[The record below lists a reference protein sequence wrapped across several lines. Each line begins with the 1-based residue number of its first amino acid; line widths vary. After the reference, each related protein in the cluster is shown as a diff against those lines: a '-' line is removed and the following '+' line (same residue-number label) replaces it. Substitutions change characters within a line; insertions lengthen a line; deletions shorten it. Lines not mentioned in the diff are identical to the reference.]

1 MYHVDFK
8 NLEPIKKNWTHPIYD
23 ILIQRGEIMNII
35 LERETNT
42 PLYRQIMNQLI
53 YQIDEGILYENF
65 RLPSEREL
73 ANQLGVN
80 RSTVV
85 RAYDELNAEGFVEKR
100 ASSGTYVIGQSEAQ
114 AVNHLRERIQ
124 FNYQK
129 YQQNDYMTKVEE
141 MIKMDASSVLD
152 AYSGE
157 LPYNLIPNISLPN
170 VNWQSFL
177 SVEVSRLGYKPLRKN
192 IATLVGK
199 MYSYE
204 PKIEEIMLT
213 AGGQQSLVLLI
224 QSLLKPGDTVAL
236 EDPSFFNGIS
246 VLNAMSIKV
255 VRIPI
260 DKDGLC
266 LNELEDAIKKESI
279 QLILTNPNFQNPTGT
294 TMSLTRRKKLI
305 ALCELYRIPIIEDDV
320 FGQLAYEA
328 PSRIPLLKEL
338 SPQLVIYIGSLSKIL
353 GSRMQL
359 GWIEAPVYVLD
370 EVAKLRDEYETQLNI
385 FPQVMASYAVSD
397 PEFSEKLMVLR
408 QTLEERMRYFIE
420 AIKKELSS
428 SLDYTM
434 PKGGYYI
441 WLTYTKR
448 TLIKEDWRLLIKDS
462 IAVLPGFV
470 MSKEM
475 QSCRVNVS
483 RLTTKQI
490 DLFIIKFK
498 DIITQWNKH
507 IEE

>member
-1 MYHVDFK
+1 MV
-8 NLEPIKKNWTHPIYD
+8 N
-23 ILIQRGEIMNII
+23 IL

-53 YQIDEGILYENF
+53 SQIDEGVLYENY

-73 ANQLGVN
+73 ASQLGVN

-114 AVNHLRERIQ
+114 TVNHLRERIQ

-129 YQQNDYMTKVEE
+129 YQQNDYVTKVEE
-141 MIKMDASSVLD
+141 MIKTEGKNVLD

-170 VNWQSFL
+170 VDWQSFL
-177 SVEVSRLGYKPLRKN
+177 SVEVSRFGYRPLRKN
-192 IATLVGK
+192 ISTLVSE
-199 MYSYE
+199 MYSHE

-246 VLNAMSIKV
+246 LLIAMSIKV
-255 VRIPI
+255 VRIPV

-266 LNELEDAIKKESI
+266 VNELEDAIKKESI
-279 QLILTNPNFQNPTGT
+279 QLVLTNPNFQNPTGT
-294 TMSLTRRKKLI
+294 TMSIARRKKLI
-305 ALCELYRIPIIEDDV
+305 ELCELYRIPIIEDDV
-320 FGQLAYEA
+320 FGQLGYES
-328 PSRIPLLKEL
+328 PNRIPLLKEL

-397 PEFSEKLMVLR
+397 AEFSEKLIVLR

-420 AIKKELSS
+420 LIKRELSS
-428 SLDYTM
+428 SLDYTI
-434 PKGGYYI
+434 PRGGYYI
-441 WLTYTKR
+441 WLTYTGR
-448 TLIKEDWRLLIKDS
+448 TLTKEDWRLLIDS
-462 IAVLPGFV
+462 SIGVLPGFV
-470 MSKEM
+470 MSNQM

-483 RLTTKQI
+483 RLTKKQI
-490 DLFIIKFK
+490 DVFIIKFK
-498 DIITQWNKH
+498 EIINQWNKL
-507 IEE
+507 IED